1 MKNALIGNGVAI
13 QFGGTAYLNGNI
25 IQRAIDNIRTGNF
38 PPELYPKECADF
50 VEQLQREHAKALNGE
65 YDQYVFTSYD
75 RASLADFKARYDKRR
90 EYAIGEIGFE
100 DYFLLFELTHNK
112 LGIQNPERFN
122 SRGVLRRMFLDSVF
136 NGGEIETYH
145 ESFPVKFIDWLNQHD
160 NLFTTN
166 YDSNIGTVANSEV
179 YHLHGSFRVLSE
191 TYDPN
196 SFRNQL
202 QDDLL
207 DGEVM
212 NENYPHLYST
222 CLVSYVGDLKSH
234 SMGQSSLANS
244 AMQKFVDG
252 YNSDPAIRQQID
264 EMDESNVLV
273 KRLKEAIKLK
283 VENPDLEHEEQY
295 PHDRLKHITGKLS
308 ILGLSPNNDGH
319 LFTQIIEND
328 QIDEI
333 VFYFFGDT
341 EAADASKRFAD
352 KKLTLRDV
360 REFWAEMMA

>member
-1 MKNALIGNGVAI
+1 MKNVLIGNGVAI
-13 QFGGTAYLNGNI
+13 QFGGTAYLNESI
-25 IQRAIDNIRTGNF
+25 IQRAIENIRSGNF
-38 PPELYPKECADF
+38 PSELYPNECADF
-50 VEQLQREHAKALNGE
+50 VEQLQREHGKALNGE
-65 YDQYVFTSYD
+65 YDQHVFTTYD
-75 RASLADFKARYDKRR
+75 RASLADFKARYEKGR

-100 DYFLLFELTHNK
+100 DYFLLFELIHNK
-112 LGIQNPERFN
+112 LEIQNPERFN

-145 ESFPVKFIDWLNQHD
+145 KSFPVKFVDWLNQHG

-166 YDSNIGTVANSEV
+166 YDSNIAAATNAYI
-179 YHLHGSFRVLSE
+179 YHLHGSFGVLSE
-191 TYDPN
+191 AYDPN

-212 NENYPHLYST
+212 DESYPHLYST
-222 CLVSYVGDLKSH
+222 CLVSYVGDLKAH
-234 SMGQSSLANS
+234 SMGRSSLANS
-244 AMQKFVDG
+244 GMRKFVDG
-252 YNSDPAIRQQID
+252 YNNDPAIRKQID

-273 KRLKEAIKLK
+273 KRLKEAVKLK
-283 VENPDLEHEEQY
+283 VENPDLEHGEQY
-295 PHDRLKHITGKLS
+295 PHDRLSRIAGELS

-319 LFTQIIEND
+319 LFTQILKND

-341 EAADASKRFAD
+341 EAADASKRFVG
-352 KKLTLRDV
+352 KNLTLVDV
-360 REFWAEMMA
+360 REFWAEMKG

>member
-1 MKNALIGNGVAI
+1 M
-13 QFGGTAYLNGNI
+13 
-25 IQRAIDNIRTGNF
+25 
-38 PPELYPKECADF
+38 
-50 VEQLQREHAKALNGE
+50 
-65 YDQYVFTSYD
+65 DQYVFTSYD
-75 RASLADFKARYDKRR
+75 RASLADFKARYEKGR
-90 EYAIGEIGFE
+90 EYQVGEIGFE

-122 SRGVLRRMFLDSVF
+122 SRGQLRRMFLDSVF
-136 NGGEIETYH
+136 NGGDIETYH
-145 ESFPVKFIDWLNQHD
+145 ESFPPRFADWLNQHD

-166 YDSNIGTVANSEV
+166 YDSNIDTVANGEV
-179 YHLHGSFRVLSE
+179 YHLHGSFGVLSE

-207 DGEVM
+207 DGEEM
-212 NENYPHLYST
+212 DENYPHLYST

-234 SMGQSSLANS
+234 SMGQSALANS
-244 AMQKFVDG
+244 GMQTFVDG
-252 YNSDPAIRQQID
+252 YNNDPAIRKQID
-264 EMDESNVLV
+264 ELDESNVLV

-295 PHDRLKHITGKLS
+295 PHDRLKHIAGQLS

-319 LFTQIIEND
+319 LFTQILDND

-333 VFYFFGDT
+333 LFYFFDDT
-341 EAADASKRFAD
+341 EAADASKRFAG
-352 KKLTLRDV
+352 KKLDLKNV